1 MNPEAERIF
10 QAATQ
15 LNAEDRMDLIEAL
28 LDITPQEEPPILHES
43 WRAEIARRAAEI
55 DSGKV
60 QGIPWSEVLRRA
72 REATRGKD

>member
-15 LNAEDRMDLIEAL
+15 LNAQDRMDLIEAL

-43 WRAEIARRAAEI
+43 WRGEIARRSAEI
-55 DSGKV
+55 DAGTAKL
-60 QGIPWSEVLRRA
+60 IPWSEVRRKA